1 MRALA
6 VASIKGGVG
15 KTSTVVNLAGVA
27 AELGSA
33 VLVWD
38 LDPQGSATWALGVAG
53 RVPEG
58 ARAVIAST
66 PATKHVVHRSAVPAI
81 DVIPAD
87 YSLRYLDVE
96 LAGKAP
102 KNPIRKLVR
111 QLRGRYDLV
120 LIDCSPGITLAVE
133 RVLHAVDGLLI
144 PVVPSALP
152 MRTVGQFRAYVN
164 ADRAI
169 RRLPV
174 LPLLSMIDRRRATHR
189 RLVDELPAEDPAFL
203 ATPIPLSVDIEAIGT
218 RRRPVTDFTST
229 SKAAEAYRAAWQ
241 EIQTR
246 VPNGS
251 D

>member
-1 MRALA
+1 VRALA

-27 AELGSA
+27 AELGST

-38 LDPQGSATWALGVAG
+38 LDPQGSATWALGVTG

-58 ARAVIAST
+58 ARAVIASRAVT
-66 PATKHVVHRSAVPAI
+66 DHAVHRSSVAAI

-87 YSLRYLDVE
+87 YSLRHLDLE
-96 LAGKAP
+96 PATEGA

-111 QLRGRYDLV
+111 RLRDRYDLV
-120 LIDCSPGITLAVE
+120 LIDCSPGLTPTVE
-133 RVLHAVDGLLI
+133 RTLGAVDGLVI

-152 MRTVGQFRAYVN
+152 MRTVGQFRAYVT
-164 ADRAI
+164 ADRTI

-174 LPLLSMIDRRRATHR
+174 LALPSMIDRRRATHR
-189 RLVDELPAEDPAFL
+189 RFVDELTTDPTYL
-203 ATPIPLSVDIEAIGT
+203 PTPIPLSIDIEAVGT
-218 RRRPVTDFTST
+218 RQRPVTDFAPTSQ
-229 SKAAEAYRAAWQ
+229 AANAYRATWQ

-246 VPNGS
+246 MPNG
-251 D
+251 